1 MTKND
6 IFSGF
11 EASRQLVMPNLALN
25 RIALGNLKPWLHVQ
39 TKNFQFSS
47 ISKVYVRCR
56 KKYLLVKFQKN
67 KNWNFSGAFTM
78 HIFSIFREGKYAEFN
93 FRSIEARQ
101 IWAAMSRKKVIAKK
115 QLFFLQFLAK
125 MAIKWLKAQIFIKAL
140 ETNYQTFDTKSS
152 LFKLFKALATF

>member
-47 ISKVYVRCR
+47 IFKVYVRCR
-56 KKYLLVKFQKN
+56 KKNYR
-67 KNWNFSGAFTM
+67 
-78 HIFSIFREGKYAEFN
+78 SIFKKNGKTPRF
-93 FRSIEARQ
+93 
-101 IWAAMSRKKVIAKK
+101 V
-115 QLFFLQFLAK
+115 
-125 MAIKWLKAQIFIKAL
+125 
-140 ETNYQTFDTKSS
+140 D
-152 LFKLFKALATF
+152 

>member
-115 QLFFLQFLAK
+115 QLFFSPIFSQNGHK
-125 MAIKWLKAQIFIKAL
+125 MA
-140 ETNYQTFDTKSS
+140 KSQNFYKGRINQ
-152 LFKLFKALATF
+152 LWNIWH